1 MAFKMRGFSGFKQKV
16 DHQKDM
22 EDTVAGPRVKG
33 DTGPASKQA
42 KSKVREQIN
51 QLESMIEE
59 TNQDMENGRIS
70 DADGRKKLTQ
80 LQRKLKQI
88 RTGK

>member
-22 EDTVAGPRVKG
+22 EDTVAGPRAKG

-42 KSKVREQIN
+42 GENVQAQIV
-51 QLESMIEE
+51 QLESMIEDVN
-59 TNQDMENGRIS
+59 TDMENGRIS
-70 DADGRKKLTQ
+70 DADGRKRLTQ